1 MYGRR
6 ARQVLSAL
14 GQHYA
19 CTSTINAT
27 KPRSKSFEIATDDGR
42 LLWSGVKKGPPR
54 ALKFPD
60 DEEIVKLVREAIE
73 NK

>member
-19 CTSTINAT
+19 CTVEVNAS
-27 KPRSKSFEIATDDGR
+27 KPRSKAFEVSLADGR
-42 LLWSGVKKGPPR
+42 VLWSGVKKGPPR

-60 DEEIVKLVREAIE
+60 DEQIVKLVRDALGS
-73 NK
+73 N